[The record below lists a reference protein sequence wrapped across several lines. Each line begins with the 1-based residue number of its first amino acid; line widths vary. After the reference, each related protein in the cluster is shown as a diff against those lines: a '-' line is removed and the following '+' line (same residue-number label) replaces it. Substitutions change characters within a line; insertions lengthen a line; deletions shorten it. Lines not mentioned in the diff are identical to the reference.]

1 MTFPHCSGGWTAS
14 LGAKHLQG
22 KCQVLVF
29 SVSPVSRPSAME
41 NTKKGKIL
49 THVRESTFFY
59 KSVSFS
65 RLVSRQRHQNEMFY
79 GHIFVQLLSSNPLSC
94 IISSSFHI
102 FLSFINFSEF
112 SEPSWTCWFST
123 INSFHKIFDQILCIL
138 SQCLLTS
145 FKGIT

>member
-79 GHIFVQLLSSNPLSC
+79 GHIFVQLLSSNSLSC
-94 IISSSFHI
+94 IIPSSFHI
-102 FLSFINFSEF
+102 FPPSLISVSFQSLPELADF
-112 SEPSWTCWFST
+112 
-123 INSFHKIFDQILCIL
+123 L
-138 SQCLLTS
+138 LLTPFTKYLTRFVY
-145 FKGIT
+145 FKSVSAYFF